1 MPAPRAV
8 ALLSGGLDSALAV
21 RLVQREGV
29 EVVGLHLSAPTAC
42 RADARAVADDLGI
55 ALEVRAKG
63 EEFLRLLRAPR
74 HGYGRHMNPCLDCR
88 AFMFRRADAYLRELG
103 GDFLVTGEVLGQRPM
118 SQTRAAIERI
128 ERDSGLERRVL
139 RPLSARLLPP
149 TLAEARGW
157 VRREAMLAISGR
169 GRHEQLALAERL
181 GVRRFESPG
190 GGCLLTD
197 AAFSARLR
205 DYFGHVGAPDMRLDD
220 VELLAIGRHV
230 RVADDLKLVVGRR
243 EAENRRLAAFVSAER
258 WLLEPADFRGPS
270 VLVCGGRSAAAL
282 AHAAEQLL
290 AHAEAPP
297 GARARVV
304 TAAGEETLRLAD
316 CLPIPVAP
324 AAGA

>member
-21 RLVQREGV
+21 KLVQLEGV

-42 RADARAVADDLGI
+42 RADARAVAGDLGI

-63 EEFLRLLRAPR
+63 EEYLRLVRDPR
-74 HGYGRHMNPCLDCR
+74 HGYGRNLNPCLDCR

-118 SQTRAAIERI
+118 SQTRAALERI
-128 ERDSGLERRVL
+128 DRDAGMRGRVL
-139 RPLSARLLPP
+139 RPLSARLLPA
-149 TLAEARGW
+149 TLAEERGW
-157 VRREAMLAISGR
+157 VRREAMQAIAGR
-169 GRHEQLALAERL
+169 GRHAQLALAGRL

-205 DYFGHVGAPDMRLDD
+205 DYFDHVAAPDMRLDD
-220 VELLAIGRHV
+220 VALLSLGRHV
-230 RVADDLKLVVGRR
+230 RIADDLKLVVGRR

-258 WLLEPADFRGPS
+258 WLLEPVDFRGPS
-270 VLVCGGRSAAAL
+270 VLGCGRRDAAAL
-282 AHAAEQLL
+282 AHAAELL
-290 AHAEAPP
+290 RAHAEAPP
-297 GARARVV
+297 GAGVRLVS
-304 TAAGEETLRLAD
+304 AAGAETLRLDD

>member
-21 RLVQREGV
+21 KLVQREGV

-205 DYFGHVGAPDMRLDD
+205 DYFDHVSAPDMRLDD

-270 VLVCGGRSAAAL
+270 VLVCGNRSAAAL

-290 AHAEAPP
+290 VHADAPP

-304 TAAGEETLRLAD
+304 GPAGEETLRLAD

>member
-21 RLVQREGV
+21 KLVQREGV

-63 EEFLRLLRAPR
+63 EEFLRLVRAPR

-128 ERDSGLERRVL
+128 DRDSELEGRVL

-149 TLAEARGW
+149 TRAEERGW
-157 VRREAMLAISGR
+157 VRREAMLAIS
-169 GRHEQLALAERL
+169 
-181 GVRRFESPG
+181 
-190 GGCLLTD
+190 
-197 AAFSARLR
+197 
-205 DYFGHVGAPDMRLDD
+205 
-220 VELLAIGRHV
+220 
-230 RVADDLKLVVGRR
+230 
-243 EAENRRLAAFVSAER
+243 
-258 WLLEPADFRGPS
+258 
-270 VLVCGGRSAAAL
+270 
-282 AHAAEQLL
+282 
-290 AHAEAPP
+290 
-297 GARARVV
+297 
-304 TAAGEETLRLAD
+304 
-316 CLPIPVAP
+316 
-324 AAGA
+324 